1 MSFLKNIFGENQ
13 ENKAA
18 SKVGWRL
25 LTDVEQ
31 LNEIIAASAEKPVVI
46 FKHSTR
52 CHISKTALR
61 KFEND
66 FNLEE
71 KIIPYFL
78 DLIAYRT
85 VSNEIAVRFGVAHQS
100 PQLIVIKNGVALYNA
115 SHEGIDA
122 DKLAQFV

>member
-66 FNLEE
+66 FDLEE

-85 VSNEIAVRFGVAHQS
+85 VSNEIAVRFAVAHQS
-100 PQLIVIKNGVALYNA
+100 PQLIVIKDGVAVYNA

>member
-31 LNEIIAASAEKPVVI
+31 LNEIIAASVEKPVVI

-66 FNLEE
+66 FDLEE

-100 PQLIVIKNGVALYNA
+100 PQLIVIKDGVAVYNA

>member
-100 PQLIVIKNGVALYNA
+100 PQLIVIKDGVAVYNA